1 MAFPAAGQAVTV
13 VNHYHADHGD
23 PSGYSGRGLRI
34 ISDQAV
40 NDYRVDIDD
49 GTIIIRDLSGQ
60 AFHSSLPEC
69 SATAAN
75 ELTCA
80 PSEAFSDRGVVLIA
94 LLLDGADRF
103 SPGLGQPGCG
113 REPLALTSETDLATG
128 VQLWGL
134 GERRLDRLH
143 QRPQR
148 ERLRLRRP

>member
-1 MAFPAAGQAVTV
+1 MALLALALGLAFPAASQAVTV

-23 PSGYSGRGLRI
+23 PGGYSGRGLRI
-34 ISDQAV
+34 ISDRAV

-60 AFHSSLPEC
+60 AIHSSLPEC

-80 PSEAFSDRGVVLIA
+80 PSEAFSDRGVVLMA

-103 SPGLGQPGCG
+103 SP
-113 REPLALTSETDLATG
+113 RLASPAAAG
-128 VQLWGL
+128 SPW
-134 GERRLDRLH
+134 R
-143 QRPQR
+143 
-148 ERLRLRRP
+148 